1 MTDTPLHTPFIRRF
15 RRLAQTLCVG
25 LCLAGPC
32 TAWPQV
38 MILLHGHLGS
48 SIDWRI
54 SGFTG
59 VLQDAGWRDGGVI
72 DTVQNTEDIKPLRT
86 AEPADTFYALDL
98 PSEASLT
105 TQAARLD
112 VALQRIL
119 PRHPGEALLF
129 TGFSAGG
136 VVARLYMVRHPRL
149 PVRALCTIASPHL
162 GTESAEIALL
172 AAESP
177 LSEYAT
183 LFGAEFIN
191 HSQALYQDLV
201 RERPGSFLYK
211 LNREHHPEAQY
222 IAMVRVN
229 SEAEPGDLVVPVY
242 SQDMNNVVA
251 LHGRV
256 QTLSGPGVHGV
267 LADDAR
273 HLLQTLQNKASTRPG
288 D

>member
-1 MTDTPLHTPFIRRF
+1 MLCAGLI
-15 RRLAQTLCVG
+15 LAV
-25 LCLAGPC
+25 PC
-32 TAWPQV
+32 TGWPDV

-48 SIDWRI
+48 SLDWRI

-59 VLQDAGWRDGGVI
+59 VLQDAGWRDGGII
-72 DTVQNTEDIKPLRT
+72 DTVQNTADLKPLSGAGT
-86 AEPADTFYALDL
+86 ADTFYALDL
-98 PSEASLT
+98 PSEAALT
-105 TQAARLD
+105 TQAEHLD
-112 VALQRIL
+112 AALKRIL
-119 PRHPGEALLF
+119 PRHPGEKLLF

-136 VVARLYMVRHPRL
+136 VVARLYMVRHPNL

-177 LSEYAT
+177 LAEYAAQ
-183 LFGAEFIN
+183 FGADFIN
-191 HSQALYQDLV
+191 HSQALYRDLV

-211 LNREHHPEAQY
+211 LNREPHPTAQY
-222 IAMVRVN
+222 IALVRVN

-242 SQDMNNVVA
+242 SQDMNNVIA

-256 QTLSGPGVHGV
+256 RTLSGPGVHGV

-273 HLLQTLQNKASTRPG
+273 HLLQTLQNKASTR
-288 D
+288 

>member
-1 MTDTPLHTPFIRRF
+1 MTDTHPHTSTTHLF
-15 RRLAQTLCVG
+15 RRLAQALCAG
-25 LCLAGPC
+25 LILALPC
-32 TAWPQV
+32 TGWSQV

-54 SGFTG
+54 SGFTN

-72 DTVQNTEDIKPLRT
+72 DTVQDSTDLKPLQ
-86 AEPADTFYALDL
+86 AAAPADTFYALDL

-105 TQAARLD
+105 VQAERLD
-112 VALQRIL
+112 AALKRIL

-172 AAESP
+172 AADSP

-191 HSQALYQDLV
+191 HSQALYKDLV
-201 RERPGSFLYK
+201 REQPGSFLYK
-211 LNREHHPEAQY
+211 LNRETHPTAQY
-222 IAMVRVN
+222 IALVRIN

-242 SQDMNNVVA
+242 SQDMNNVIA
-251 LHGRV
+251 LRGRV

-273 HLLQTLQNKASTRPG
+273 HLLKTLQK
-288 D
+288 

>member
-1 MTDTPLHTPFIRRF
+1 MPDTLPFF
-15 RRLAQTLCVG
+15 QELRRLAHALCASLILITPSAVHS
-25 LCLAGPC
+25 
-32 TAWPQV
+32 QV

-59 VLQDAGWRDGGVI
+59 VLQEAGWRDGGVI
-72 DTVQNTEDIKPLRT
+72 DTVRNTADLKPLT
-86 AEPADTFYALDL
+86 SADTFYALDL
-98 PSEASLT
+98 PSEDSLIV
-105 TQAARLD
+105 QAARLD
-112 VALQRIL
+112 TALKRIL
-119 PRHPGEALLF
+119 PRHPGAALLF

-136 VVARLYMVRHPRL
+136 VVARLYMVRHPHL

-172 AAESP
+172 AAESL
-177 LSEYAT
+177 LSGYASM
-183 LFGAEFIN
+183 FGAEFIN
-191 HSQALYQDLV
+191 HSQALYRELV

-211 LNREHHPEAQY
+211 LNREPHPAAQY
-222 IAMVRVN
+222 IALVRVN

-273 HLLQTLQNKASTRPG
+273 HLLAALKDKASTR
-288 D
+288 

>member
-1 MTDTPLHTPFIRRF
+1 MADMHPETPPFHRLL
-15 RRLAQTLCVG
+15 RLARVLCAG
-25 LCLAGPC
+25 LMLAVPGKG
-32 TAWPQV
+32 WSEV

-59 VLQDAGWRDGGVI
+59 VLQDAGWVDGGVV
-72 DTVQNTEDIKPLRT
+72 DTVQNTADLKPLR
-86 AEPADTFYALDL
+86 AADPADTFYALDL

-105 TQAARLD
+105 VQAARLD
-112 VALQRIL
+112 AALKRIL
-119 PRHPGEALLF
+119 PLHPGESLLF

-136 VVARLYMVRHPRL
+136 VVARLYMVNHPHL
-149 PVRALCTIASPHL
+149 KVRALCTIASPHL

-177 LSEYAT
+177 LSEYAA

-191 HSQALYQDLV
+191 HSQALYKDLV

-211 LNREHHPEAQY
+211 LNREPHPAAQY
-222 IAMVRVN
+222 IAIVRVN

-267 LADDAR
+267 LASDAR
-273 HLLQTLQNKASTRPG
+273 QLLQALEPKASTR
-288 D
+288 

>member
-1 MTDTPLHTPFIRRF
+1 MTNGHSFTQ
-15 RRLAQTLCVG
+15 RLLELAKVFSVG
-25 LCLAGPC
+25 LILAAPGSVQS
-32 TAWPQV
+32 QV

-48 SIDWRI
+48 SVDWRI

-59 VLQDAGWRDGGVI
+59 VLQNAGWRDGGVI
-72 DTVQNTEDIKPLRT
+72 DTVNNTMDIKPLRS
-86 AEPADTFYALDL
+86 ADPLDTFYAIDL

-105 TQAARLD
+105 AQAASLD
-112 VALQRIL
+112 SALGRIL
-119 PRHPGEALLF
+119 PQHPGEALLF

-136 VVARLYMVRHPRL
+136 VVARLYMVRHPHL
-149 PVRALCTIASPHL
+149 PVRVLCTIASPHL

-172 AAESP
+172 ASESP
-177 LSEYAT
+177 LSEYAS
-183 LFGAEFIN
+183 LLGAEFIN
-191 HSQALYQDLV
+191 HSQALYKDLV

-211 LNREHHPEAQY
+211 LNREPHPAAQY
-222 IAMVRVN
+222 IALVRVN

-256 QTLSGPGVHGV
+256 RTISGPGVHGV

-273 HLLQTLQNKASTRPG
+273 HLLQTLQNKTWSR
-288 D
+288 

>member
-1 MTDTPLHTPFIRRF
+1 MADTIPHASTPHLF
-15 RRLAQTLCVG
+15 RRLAQVLCVG
-25 LCLAGPC
+25 LMLALPSTG
-32 TAWPQV
+32 WSQV

-54 SGFTG
+54 SGFTN
-59 VLQDAGWRDGGVI
+59 VLRDAGWRDGGVI
-72 DTVQNTEDIKPLRT
+72 DTVQNTADLKPLD
-86 AEPADTFYALDL
+86 AADPADTFYALDL

-105 TQAARLD
+105 VQAERLD
-112 VALQRIL
+112 AALKRIL
-119 PRHPGEALLF
+119 PRHPDEALLF

-149 PVRALCTIASPHL
+149 PVRALCTIATPHL

-191 HSQALYQDLV
+191 HSQALYKDLV
-201 RERPGSFLYK
+201 REQPGSLLYK
-211 LNREHHPEAQY
+211 LNRETHPTAQY
-222 IAMVRVN
+222 IALVRIN
-229 SEAEPGDLVVPVY
+229 SESEPGDLVVPVY
-242 SQDMNNVVA
+242 SQDMNNVIA
-251 LHGRV
+251 LRGRV

-273 HLLQTLQNKASTRPG
+273 HLMKTLQK
-288 D
+288 

>member
-1 MTDTPLHTPFIRRF
+1 MADTHPHTSIPRRF
-15 RRLAQTLCVG
+15 RRLAQVLCVG
-25 LCLAGPC
+25 LILAVPHTG
-32 TAWPQV
+32 WPDV

-59 VLQDAGWRDGGVI
+59 VLQDAGWRDGGVV
-72 DTVQNTEDIKPLRT
+72 DTVQNTADLKPLPAT
-86 AEPADTFYALDL
+86 GPADTFYALDL
-98 PSEASLT
+98 PSESGLMV
-105 TQAARLD
+105 QAARLD
-112 VALQRIL
+112 AALKRIL
-119 PRHPGEALLF
+119 PRHPGEKLLF

-136 VVARLYMVRHPRL
+136 VVARLYMVRHPDL

-177 LSEYAT
+177 LSEYAAQ
-183 LFGAEFIN
+183 FGVDFIN

-211 LNREHHPEAQY
+211 LNREPHPTAQY
-222 IAMVRVN
+222 IALVRVN
-229 SEAEPGDLVVPVY
+229 SEAEPGDLVVPAY

-256 QTLSGPGVHGV
+256 QTFAGPGVHGV

-273 HLLQTLQNKASTRPG
+273 HLLQALQDKASAR
-288 D
+288 

>member
-1 MTDTPLHTPFIRRF
+1 MADSLPYTSTTPLF
-15 RRLAQTLCVG
+15 RRLAQALCVG
-25 LCLAGPC
+25 LILALPC
-32 TAWPQV
+32 PGWAQV

-72 DTVQNTEDIKPLRT
+72 DTVQNTTDLKPLP
-86 AEPADTFYALDL
+86 AADPADTFYSLDL

-105 TQAARLD
+105 VQADRLD
-112 VALQRIL
+112 AALKRIL
-119 PRHPGEALLF
+119 PRHSGEALLF

-149 PVRALCTIASPHL
+149 PVRALCTIAAPHL

-172 AAESP
+172 AADSP

-191 HSQALYQDLV
+191 QSQALYKDLV
-201 RERPGSFLYK
+201 RERPDSFLYK
-211 LNREHHPEAQY
+211 LNREPHPAAQY
-222 IAMVRVN
+222 IALVRIN

-242 SQDMNNVVA
+242 SQDMNNVIA
-251 LHGRV
+251 LRGRV

-273 HLLQTLQNKASTRPG
+273 HLLKTLRNKTSTH
-288 D
+288 

>member
-1 MTDTPLHTPFIRRF
+1 MTDKLRRQRCRHIAQLLCAVLALATPCIATS
-15 RRLAQTLCVG
+15 
-25 LCLAGPC
+25 
-32 TAWPQV
+32 QV

-59 VLQDAGWRDGGVI
+59 VLQDAGWRDGGVV
-72 DTVQNTEDIKPLRT
+72 DTVQNTVELNPLPT
-86 AEPADTFYALDL
+86 VTPTGTFYALDL
-98 PSEASLT
+98 PSETSLT
-105 TQAARLD
+105 VQAARLGT
-112 VALQRIL
+112 ALKHIL

-136 VVARLYMVRHPRL
+136 VVARLYMVRHPLL

-177 LSEYAT
+177 VSEYAA
-183 LFGAEFIN
+183 LFGADFIN
-191 HSQALYQDLV
+191 HSQALYKDLV
-201 RERPGSFLYK
+201 RERPGSFLYR
-211 LNREHHPEAQY
+211 LNREPHPIAQY
-222 IAMVRVN
+222 IAIVRVN
-229 SEAEPGDLVVPVY
+229 SVAEAGDLIVPVY

-251 LHGRV
+251 LHGHV
-256 QTLSGPGVHGV
+256 QTLSGPGVHGI

-273 HLLQTLQNKASTRPG
+273 HLLQALKTGRHAAPTGP
-288 D
+288 

>member
-1 MTDTPLHTPFIRRF
+1 MTDTFPNTSFLRRL
-15 RRLAQTLCVG
+15 RRLALVLCAG
-25 LCLAGPC
+25 LMLAVPC
-32 TAWPQV
+32 TGWSEV

-72 DTVQNTEDIKPLRT
+72 DTVQNTADLKPLYGT
-86 AEPADTFYALDL
+86 DTADTFYALDL
-98 PSEASLT
+98 PSEAALT
-105 TQAARLD
+105 AQADRLD
-112 VALQRIL
+112 AALKRIL

-136 VVARLYMVRHPRL
+136 VVARLYMVRHPHLR
-149 PVRALCTIASPHL
+149 VRALCTIASPHL

-177 LSEYAT
+177 LSEYAA
-183 LFGAEFIN
+183 LFDAEFIN
-191 HSQALYQDLV
+191 HSQPLYKDLV
-201 RERPGSFLYK
+201 REQPGNFLYK
-211 LNREHHPEAQY
+211 LNREPHPAAQY

-229 SEAEPGDLVVPVY
+229 SEAEPGDLVVPIY
-242 SQDMNNVVA
+242 SQDMNNVIA

-256 QTLSGPGVHGV
+256 RTLSGPGVHGV

-273 HLLQTLQNKASTRPG
+273 HLLQTLKNKASAR
-288 D
+288 

>member
-1 MTDTPLHTPFIRRF
+1 MSDALPHISTTPLF
-15 RRLAQTLCVG
+15 RRLAQVLCAG
-25 LCLAGPC
+25 LILALPC
-32 TAWPQV
+32 TGWAQV

-54 SGFTG
+54 SGFTS

-72 DTVQNTEDIKPLRT
+72 DTVQNTSDLKPLH
-86 AEPADTFYALDL
+86 AADPADTFYSLDL

-105 TQAARLD
+105 VQADRLD
-112 VALQRIL
+112 AALKRIL

-149 PVRALCTIASPHL
+149 PVRALCTIAAPHL

-172 AAESP
+172 AADSP

-191 HSQALYQDLV
+191 QSQALYKDLV

-211 LNREHHPEAQY
+211 LNREPHPAAQY
-222 IAMVRVN
+222 IALVRIN

-242 SQDMNNVVA
+242 SQDMNNVIA
-251 LHGRV
+251 LRGRV

-273 HLLQTLQNKASTRPG
+273 HLLKTLRNKASTP
-288 D
+288 

>member
-1 MTDTPLHTPFIRRF
+1 MPDALPHTSLPHRF
-15 RRLAQTLCVG
+15 RRLAQVLCAG
-25 LCLAGPC
+25 LILVVPC
-32 TAWPQV
+32 TGLSQV

-72 DTVQNTEDIKPLRT
+72 DTVLNTADLKPLH
-86 AEPADTFYALDL
+86 AADPADTFYALDL
-98 PSEASLT
+98 PSEAALT
-105 TQAARLD
+105 VQAARLD
-112 VALQRIL
+112 AALIRIL
-119 PRHPGEALLF
+119 PQHPGEALLF

-136 VVARLYMVRHPRL
+136 VVARLYMVRHPSL
-149 PVRALCTIASPHL
+149 PVRVLCTIASPHL

-177 LSEYAT
+177 LSEYAAQ
-183 LFGAEFIN
+183 FGADFIN
-191 HSQALYQDLV
+191 HSQALYKDLV

-211 LNREHHPEAQY
+211 LNREPHPAAQY
-222 IAMVRVN
+222 IALVRVN

-242 SQDMNNVVA
+242 SQDMNNVIA

-273 HLLQTLQNKASTRPG
+273 HLLQTLQNKASTR
-288 D
+288 

>member
-1 MTDTPLHTPFIRRF
+1 MADTLPRPSLAHRF
-15 RRLAQTLCVG
+15 RHLTQVLCAGLILAM
-25 LCLAGPC
+25 PC
-32 TAWPQV
+32 TGWSQV
-38 MILLHGHLGS
+38 MILLHGHMGS

-54 SGFTG
+54 SGFNG
-59 VLQDAGWRDGGVI
+59 VMQDAGWRDGGVI
-72 DTVQNTEDIKPLRT
+72 DTVQNTEDLKPLH
-86 AEPADTFYALDL
+86 AADPADTFYALDL
-98 PSEASLT
+98 PSEAALT
-105 TQAARLD
+105 TQADRLD
-112 VALQRIL
+112 AALKRIL
-119 PRHPGEALLF
+119 PRHPGETLLF

-136 VVARLYMVRHPRL
+136 VVARLYMVRHPHL

-172 AAESP
+172 AADSP

-191 HSQALYQDLV
+191 HSQALYKDLV

-211 LNREHHPEAQY
+211 LNREPHPDAQY
-222 IAMVRVN
+222 IALVRVN

-242 SQDMNNVVA
+242 SQDMNNVIA

-273 HLLQTLQNKASTRPG
+273 HLLQTLQNKASTH
-288 D
+288 